1 MLLFIQRKRNRWN
14 VTGQA
19 GVTNSV
25 QREICR
31 IEGLLGRGGLFFCLM
46 GKEGAEEY
54 EGKKGF

>member
-25 QREICR
+25 QRWIYR
-31 IEGLLGRGGLFFCLM
+31 IE
-46 GKEGAEEY
+46 KIAV
-54 EGKKGF
+54 

>member
-31 IEGLLGRGGLFFCLM
+31 IEGLLCRGGLFFCLM
-46 GKEGAEEY
+46 GKEGA
-54 EGKKGF
+54 GI

>member
-25 QREICR
+25 QLRSIDT
-31 IEGLLGRGGLFFCLM
+31 
-46 GKEGAEEY
+46 EERCCVGVVY
-54 EGKKGF
+54 FLPNLP